1 MRTKRRLYSVAYQV
15 RAVDL
20 CKKSDRTI
28 AEVARDLGVQ
38 YGTLWN
44 WMRRAGET
52 GGTVPI
58 EPPSKKITAET
69 TTAAALEAEN
79 ERLRRELE
87 EVKKERD
94 FLKKAAAFFAQ
105 QSK

>member
-1 MRTKRRLYSVAYQV
+1 MRKRIRQYSSEYRA

-20 CKKSDRTI
+20 CDRSERPIT
-28 AEVARDLGVQ
+28 EVARDLGVE
-38 YGTLWN
+38 YGTLWG
-44 WMRRAGET
+44 WMKKAGKT
-52 GGTVPI
+52 GGAVPLKAP
-58 EPPSKKITAET
+58 EVITAAT
-69 TTAAALEAEN
+69 TSSAALEAEL

-105 QSK
+105 QNK

>member
-1 MRTKRRLYSVAYQV
+1 MKKRAKQYTKEFIA

-20 CKKSDRTI
+20 ANESTAPI
-28 AEVARDLGVQ
+28 AEVARDLSVE
-38 YGTLWN
+38 YGTLYG
-44 WMRRAGET
+44 WMSKAGK
-52 GGTVPI
+52 I
-58 EPPSKKITAET
+58 KKPVGV
-69 TTAAALEAEN
+69 AAAAPQTEAAMKTEL

-105 QSK
+105 QNK